1 MARKPRD
8 HVQTG
13 LRIREELRLR
23 LERSAQANRIPL
35 NTEMALRL
43 ERSFAADT
51 VRTLDEITSDLKK
64 VSNRLKTLEAAE

>member
-1 MARKPRD
+1 
-8 HVQTG
+8 
-13 LRIREELRLR
+13 
-23 LERSAQANRIPL
+23 
-35 NTEMALRL
+35 MALRL